1 MFRIT
6 WQKEVGLIKREEI
19 RWIPTKPGCTSGN
32 WGFIQVDMKVVEPA
46 ITLLLLGYVLAVSVA
61 IIERISIMF
70 K

>member
-19 RWIPTKPGCTSGN
+19 RWIPTKPGCTSSN